1 MILQLRLIIAYA
13 DGKVFYEFWVT
24 SNMQC
29 SLFFKIVLLDFT
41 QWDAIKDGGRERIC
55 KFSTTCMILQLR
67 IKIAILFFGLEEKQV
82 NG

>member
-1 MILQLRLIIAYA
+1 MILQLRLKIACS
-13 DGKVFYEFWVT
+13 DGRVFYEFWVT

-29 SLFFKIVLLDFT
+29 SLFFKTVLLDFT

-67 IKIAILFFGLEEKQV
+67 VKIAVLFFGLEEKQV
-82 NG
+82 NA

>member
-1 MILQLRLIIAYA
+1 M
-13 DGKVFYEFWVT
+13 F
-24 SNMQC
+24 S
-29 SLFFKIVLLDFT
+29 FFKKIVLLDFT

-67 IKIAILFFGLEEKQV
+67 IKIAVLFFGLEEKQV